1 MTNRIQYEV
10 LPFHELAAA
19 DLYEIMRLRMEV
31 FVVEQDC
38 AYQDLDGLDREALH
52 LLGRTGGGALESY
65 ARLLPVGASYPGH
78 AAIGRVITSA
88 RCRGTGEGRRLME
101 EAIRQTRRAFGQG
114 VPIRIGAQDYALEFY
129 RRLGFEVA
137 GEGYLEDGIPHS
149 PMELGR
155 EADGVAGD
163 PARDSLPPGTDGPVT
178 DGPGTDEPVADGPV
192 ELRPLH
198 PRVRLLWR
206 ITTGLRGVFWT
217 GLAAGIE
224 TWGRGRTVVDALVP
238 EALPPG
244 WITAGVAIFWILVL
258 LVIPGVRYRR
268 WRYALRPDDLWIRRG
283 ILVHRVSVI
292 PYGRLQFVDTRQG
305 PLERWMG
312 LTELVVHTA
321 APGTSGLIPG
331 LEAEEA
337 EQLREA
343 LARFGPYVADAS

>member
-1 MTNRIQYEV
+1 MRIQYQV
-10 LPFHELAAA
+10 VPFHELETT
-19 DLYEIMRLRMEV
+19 DLYDVLKLRMEV

-38 AYQDLDGLDREALH
+38 PYQDLDDLDRQALH
-52 LLGRTGGGALESY
+52 LLGRAESGAIESY
-65 ARLLPVGASYPGH
+65 ARLLPVGSVYAGH

-101 EAIRQTRRAFGQG
+101 EAIRQTRRAFGGG
-114 VPIRIGAQDYALEFY
+114 VPIRIGAQDHALDFY

-149 PMELGR
+149 PMVLAPE
-155 EADGVAGD
+155 
-163 PARDSLPPGTDGPVT
+163 TDGAE
-178 DGPGTDEPVADGPV
+178 GGQGTEDPTPELAGPV

-206 ITTGLRGVFWT
+206 LTTGFRGVFWT
-217 GLAAGIE
+217 ALAAGIE
-224 TWGRGRTVVDALVP
+224 TFGRDLALVDAVIP

-244 WITAGVAIFWILVL
+244 WFTAGVALFWALIL

-268 WRYALRPDDLWIRRG
+268 WRYALRPDNLWIRRG

-337 EQLREA
+337 ELLREA
-343 LARFGPYVADAS
+343 LARFGPDVPDAS

>member
-1 MTNRIQYEV
+1 MTDRIQYEAYA
-10 LPFHELAAA
+10 FHTLACT
-19 DLYEIMRLRMEV
+19 DLYDVLRLRMEV

-38 AYQDLDGLDREALH
+38 AYQDLDGLDRKALH
-52 LLGRTGGGALESY
+52 LLGRTGEGAIESY
-65 ARLLPVGASYPGH
+65 ARLLPVGAVYPGY
-78 AAIGRVITSA
+78 ASIGRVITSA

-101 EAIRQTRRAFGQG
+101 EAILRVREAFGPR
-114 VPIRIGAQDYALEFY
+114 VPIRIGAQDYALDFY

-149 PMELGR
+149 PM
-155 EADGVAGD
+155 V
-163 PARDSLPPGTDGPVT
+163 LPPEVDAATPAPDSTGTGEAETRGAGETP
-178 DGPGTDEPVADGPV
+178 PIPEGPV
-192 ELRPLH
+192 ELRPLD

-206 ITTGLRGVFWT
+206 MTTGIRGVFWT
-217 GLAAGIE
+217 ALAAGIE
-224 TWGRGRTVVDALVP
+224 AWGRGWPFVDAILP

-244 WITAGVAIFWILVL
+244 WFTAGVAVFWVLVL
-258 LVIPGVRYRR
+258 LVIPAVRYRR

-337 EQLREA
+337 EALREA
-343 LARFGPYVADAS
+343 LARFGPAVADAS

>member
-1 MTNRIQYEV
+1 MTIRIEYEV
-10 LPFHELAAA
+10 LPFNDLAAS
-19 DLYEIMRLRMEV
+19 DLYEILRLRMEV

-52 LLGRTGGGALESY
+52 LLGRTGSGALESY

-78 AAIGRVITSA
+78 ASIGRVITSA

-101 EAIRQTRRAFGQG
+101 EAIRQARRAFGHD

-149 PMELGR
+149 PMELER
-155 EADGVAGD
+155 DPEGVASD
-163 PARDSLPPGTDGPVT
+163 PARGSLPPMDSLPPMPDV
-178 DGPGTDEPVADGPV
+178 EGPV

-224 TWGRGRTVVDALVP
+224 TWGRGRTVVDALLP

-337 EQLREA
+337 ELLREA
-343 LARFGPYVADAS
+343 LARFGPDVADAS